1 MKRRAVWMILLA
13 LLLLPA
19 LGQAET
25 RLMVVSDLHYLAK
38 ELYQGSELF
47 LRALRAGD
55 GKISQYGEEL
65 MDALEA
71 EALHQRPD
79 ALIVT
84 GDLSFNGEKASHEA
98 LAERFAR
105 IEAGGTP
112 VYVIPGNHDI
122 NVLSSVAYEE
132 NAWRYTKSVTEEEF
146 ASIYRDFMCPA
157 EGEGANLSY
166 HVALSDRLWLALAD
180 VAYYQGSAQVF
191 GLFTPAHRDWL
202 ELVLRDANAAGAQV
216 ITCTH
221 HSLVAHTSFSRESFL
236 MLNDTVMADLLRSH
250 GAKLN
255 LSGHLHIQHIAASEG
270 LYDAATGAFCM
281 SPHRYAL
288 VTAAEDGTITYEA
301 RQLCDEHLPDGFQ
314 EMSRAWFADIT
325 TEKNRAALAD
335 QMIPP
340 EALQDMLDFS
350 ARFNAAYFSG
360 VYRSADPAWRQDPGY
375 MAWME
380 YGENTFG
387 AYLKLVMDEPSGEN
401 LYLEIKPSTSTDE
414 ST

>member
-1 MKRRAVWMILLA
+1 MKMRAVWLVLLF

-19 LGQAET
+19 GGRGET

-38 ELYQGSELF
+38 ELYQGSDMF

-65 MDALEA
+65 IDALEA

-105 IEAGGTP
+105 IEANGTP
-112 VYVIPGNHDI
+112 VYIIPGNHDI
-122 NVLSSVAYEE
+122 NVLSPSAY
-132 NAWRYTKSVTEEEF
+132 AGDGWRVTEGVTEEEF
-146 ASIYRDFMCPA
+146 SAIDRDFLRPA

-166 HVALSDRLWLALAD
+166 HVALSDGLWLALAD
-180 VAYYQGSAQVF
+180 VAYYRGAAQVF
-191 GLFTPAHRDWL
+191 GFFAPGHRDWL
-202 ELVLRDANAAGAQV
+202 AQVLRAADDAGARV
-216 ITCTH
+216 IACTH
-221 HSLVAHTSFSRESFL
+221 HSLVAHTSFSQESFL
-236 MLNDTVMADLLRSH
+236 MLNDTVMADLMRAY

-255 LSGHLHIQHIAASEG
+255 LSGHLHVQHIAEADG
-270 LYDAATGAFCM
+270 LFDAAAGAFCV

-288 VTAAEDGTITYEA
+288 VTVSDDGTIIYQA
-301 RQLCDEHLPDGFQ
+301 RQLCDEHLPEGFQ
-314 EMSRAWFADIT
+314 AMSRKWFADIT

-335 QMIPP
+335 QDLPP
-340 EALQDMLDFS
+340 EALEKMLDFS

-360 VYRSADPAWRQDPGY
+360 VYRSDDPAWRKDPGY
-375 MAWME
+375 LAWMQ

-387 AYLKLVMDEPSGEN
+387 AYLKLVMDDPSGDN
-401 LYLEIKPSTSTDE
+401 LYLEIRPE
-414 ST
+414 